1 MEKSEMI
8 IRALMNDGKRFVL
21 SEDIKKLCEKYELDY
36 RNTLV
41 LLLNKGFATTI
52 LRGIFYVKDYNE
64 KKTGVLKYTPD
75 ELIAKG
81 LEMKG
86 IKNWYFGL
94 RSGLKF
100 LNVTHEYFTR
110 TWILNDTMKRRP
122 RGLAGITY
130 EFIKIKPVLFEFGV
144 KTEKTKNGILI
155 KYSNLEK
162 TLLDIAY
169 LDKKNGKSDH
179 VTKQIFVEYED
190 IFNKK
195 RLRKYAKN
203 YPGTIQKIV
212 E

>member
-1 MEKSEMI
+1 MI